1 MKYMNLFPNFKIY
14 IMNLDNKMS
23 NYWEV
28 IYMKK
33 KELKKRFFAMG
44 MATMMAFASSG
55 MLVLAEP
62 SDEDEVII
70 ENEEEE
76 LKELEESKEVE
87 AFNFE
92 DADTELYVGSDWAG
106 ANASL
111 TENGTKAV
119 IDASSF

>member
-1 MKYMNLFPNFKIY
+1 
-14 IMNLDNKMS
+14 
-23 NYWEV
+23 
-28 IYMKK
+28 MKK

-70 ENEEEE
+70 ENEVEEVEEVEELKE

-92 DADTELYVGSDWAG
+92 DAEL
-106 ANASL
+106 L
-111 TENGTKAV
+111 
-119 IDASSF
+119 